1 VIAETCDAELVTRAA
16 KSIFRRA
23 SRHCEG
29 ELFDDESLVDLL
41 DAAPEGILL
50 VGADGRI
57 VFASTLVQELFGYT
71 REQVRCLPVEA
82 LMPARFRASHAGART
97 DYAAAPHTRS
107 MVSSNRFHG
116 LRSDGTEF
124 PIDVS
129 LAPLLMGGQTLTVAV
144 VREAV
149 EQPATQEERPRHAC
163 SHAVEGI
170 SWEASAPDRE
180 SITYL
185 GRPPETFLGY
195 TQAAWLAPGFWLS
208 VVHADDR
215 AIALTFAQ
223 TAQDHDTFE
232 LEYRLID
239 ADGEPH
245 EVRDVV
251 SVRRRADGEIDG
263 LSGTIVDLTE
273 TRRVGQQLSQAR
285 KMEAVGQ
292 LASAISHDFNDLLT
306 VVSGHARR
314 LLAREDLAGGR
325 EGLQQ
330 IVTAADR
337 AAELTKQL
345 LAFARRAP
353 GELAP
358 LDVNATVHALE
369 PMLRRLVEA
378 DIVLRFGLDEQLER
392 VMMDR
397 TELEQIVMNLTI
409 NASDALRDGGTLTVK
424 AQAVAREAYPGVH
437 AVGTRDLVCLTVSD
451 TGEGMT
457 PEVRER
463 VFEPFFT
470 TKGAKG
476 TGMGLATV
484 YSIVVL
490 AGGVIEIDTEP
501 GAGSAFRIVLPGVA
515 AIEPPEPPGR
525 APMAAA
531 LVGAGE
537 QADRPTVLVV
547 EDEPSLRRLVGLM
560 LEEHGYTVVLAANG
574 VEALEMAE
582 SHDGSLEL
590 LLTDVVMP
598 GMTGPELAKRIR
610 GVRPGLKILY
620 MSGYNDSR
628 LASQQVEHGD
638 VSVLIKPFT
647 PNELLDS
654 VGAASGVAAQQD
666 RPASRPARELIAVP
680 PIPERSPAPLRP
692 SYVFMAPTAGGPP
705 SPVAQRAIMP
715 APSQD

>member
-1 VIAETCDAELVTRAA
+1 
-16 KSIFRRA
+16 
-23 SRHCEG
+23 
-29 ELFDDESLVDLL
+29 
-41 DAAPEGILL
+41 
-50 VGADGRI
+50 
-57 VFASTLVQELFGYT
+57 
-71 REQVRCLPVEA
+71 
-82 LMPARFRASHAGART
+82 
-97 DYAAAPHTRS
+97 
-107 MVSSNRFHG
+107 
-116 LRSDGTEF
+116 
-124 PIDVS
+124 
-129 LAPLLMGGQTLTVAV
+129 
-144 VREAV
+144 
-149 EQPATQEERPRHAC
+149 
-163 SHAVEGI
+163 
-170 SWEASAPDRE
+170 
-180 SITYL
+180 
-185 GRPPETFLGY
+185 
-195 TQAAWLAPGFWLS
+195 
-208 VVHADDR
+208 
-215 AIALTFAQ
+215 
-223 TAQDHDTFE
+223 
-232 LEYRLID
+232 
-239 ADGEPH
+239 
-245 EVRDVV
+245 
-251 SVRRRADGEIDG
+251 
-263 LSGTIVDLTE
+263 
-273 TRRVGQQLSQAR
+273 
-285 KMEAVGQ
+285 
-292 LASAISHDFNDLLT
+292 
-306 VVSGHARR
+306 
-314 LLAREDLAGGR
+314 
-325 EGLQQ
+325 
-330 IVTAADR
+330 
-337 AAELTKQL
+337 
-345 LAFARRAP
+345 
-353 GELAP
+353 
-358 LDVNATVHALE
+358 
-369 PMLRRLVEA
+369 
-378 DIVLRFGLDEQLER
+378 
-392 VMMDR
+392 
-397 TELEQIVMNLTI
+397 
-409 NASDALRDGGTLTVK
+409 
-424 AQAVAREAYPGVH
+424 
-437 AVGTRDLVCLTVSD
+437 
-451 TGEGMT
+451 MT

-484 YSIVVL
+484 YSIVTL

-654 VGAASGVAAQQD
+654 VGAASGVTPQQD